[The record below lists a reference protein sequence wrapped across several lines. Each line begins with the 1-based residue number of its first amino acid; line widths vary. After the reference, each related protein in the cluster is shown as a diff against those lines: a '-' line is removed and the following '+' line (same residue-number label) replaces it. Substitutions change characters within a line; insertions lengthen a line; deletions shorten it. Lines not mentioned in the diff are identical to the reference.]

1 MSPKQFYFCFSYV
14 MFVFLMFRIPKTTK
28 FLIFFYL
35 FFNVFL
41 SISQANEDVPLHN
54 IVQYESPKPISSV
67 VFEDFLGNDVNLN
80 DYIGSLVII
89 NFWATWC
96 APCKEEMP
104 SLDKLY
110 QDNNF
115 NNLVVFAVN
124 MEQPNTVKTKKFF
137 VDLNIQK
144 LEIFFDQNLSFVKE
158 FKLRGVPTTVLINKK
173 GEEFARVIGS
183 IDFQDQKF
191 LKWLSN
197 YD

>member
-1 MSPKQFYFCFSYV
+1 
-14 MFVFLMFRIPKTTK
+14 MFKILKNIK

-67 VFEDFLGNDVNLN
+67 VFKDFLGNEVSLD
-80 DYIGSLVII
+80 DYTGSLVII

-96 APCKEEMP
+96 APCKKEMP
-104 SLDKLY
+104 SLDNLY
-110 QDNNF
+110 KNNSF
-115 NNLVVFAVN
+115 KNLLVFAVN
-124 MEQPNTVKTKKFF
+124 MEAPNISKTKNFF
-137 VDLNIQK
+137 DELNIKK
-144 LEIFFDQNLSFVKE
+144 LEIFFDPNLNFVKE
-158 FKLRGVPTTVLINKK
+158 FKLRGVPTTILVNKK
-173 GEEFARVIGS
+173 SEEFARIIGTL
-183 IDFQDQKF
+183 DFQDKQF